1 MAVSEAQKKAIAKY
15 DNANTKQI
23 KMKLN
28 TTTDADILAK
38 LEEVGN
44 IQGYIKQLI
53 RADISK

>member
-15 DNANTKQI
+15 DSANTKQI

-53 RADISK
+53 RTDISK

>member
-1 MAVSEAQKKAIAKY
+1 MTTEAQKKASAKY

-28 TTTDADILAK
+28 TTTDADILTK